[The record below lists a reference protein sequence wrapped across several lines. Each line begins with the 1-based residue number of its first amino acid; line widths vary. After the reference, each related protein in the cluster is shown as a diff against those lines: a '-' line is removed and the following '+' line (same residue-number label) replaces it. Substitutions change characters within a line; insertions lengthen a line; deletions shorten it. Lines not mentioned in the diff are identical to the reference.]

1 MIDITLLGTGAT
13 MPLPD
18 RALTAVH
25 LAFGGRS
32 ILFDC
37 GEGTQSAARKAHVS
51 LMKTDL
57 IALTHYHGDHL
68 FGLPGLLQTFGCLGR
83 TSPLFLT
90 GPDGLEEA
98 MAPVLQLCGQL
109 PFDLHFLHLNE
120 QGAQLSDIFPHF
132 PEESFLFPIPTCHR
146 VISQGYRFSL
156 QRPGKFDF
164 TAAEKLR
171 VPKPFW
177 SLLQHGK
184 TVTLEDGRTILP
196 SQVLG
201 PERKG
206 LSIVFSGDTS
216 PCAALSEAAEEA
228 DLFICE
234 ATYGE
239 DSYADQAEKYGHCT
253 FSQAARLAAD
263 AHAKRLWLA
272 HFSQIM
278 EHPEDFL
285 PNAQTIFPDAVCGSD
300 GLHITLRFEEA

>member
-1 MIDITLLGTGAT
+1 

-25 LAFGGRS
+25 LAFGGHS

-57 IALTHYHGDHL
+57 IALTHYHGDHI

-90 GPDGLEEA
+90 GPEGLEDA
-98 MAPVLQLCGQL
+98 MRPVLQLCGLL
-109 PFDLHFLHLNE
+109 PFEIIFLHLE
-120 QGAQLSDIFPHF
+120 EKGAKLSDILPHF
-132 PEESFLFPIPTCHR
+132 PCESFLFPVPTHHR
-146 VISQGYRFSL
+146 VVSQGYRFSL
-156 QRPGKFDF
+156 RRPGKFNPS
-164 TAAEKLR
+164 AAEALSI
-171 VPKPFW
+171 PKPLW

-184 TVTLEDGRTILP
+184 AVLLADGRTILP
-196 SQVLG
+196 EQVLG

-206 LSIVFSGDTS
+206 LNIVFSGDTS
-216 PCAALSEAAEEA
+216 PCAPLAEAAGEA

-239 DSYADQAEKYGHCT
+239 DSYSDQAEKYGHCT
-253 FSQAARLAAD
+253 FSQTAQLAAD
-263 AHAKRLWLA
+263 ANVKRLWLA

-278 EHPEDFL
+278 EDPEEFL
-285 PNAQTIFPDAVCGSD
+285 PNAKAFFPNAVCGSD
-300 GLHITLRFEEA
+300 GMCITLRFEESF